1 MTELAERHKP
11 GRREFIAVGSM
22 CLLAVLVLIRSM
34 STHEP
39 FPVWDSDPYLFSSP
53 LTGITGGFG
62 ILLNAGVMLLSVVI
76 LMCSPGSG
84 RADSWMRSLLGVGC
98 IGLGL
103 HLVLDPANMINGSTL
118 GAMMAVMTA
127 SRAFMMAHP
136 KWTSVFVPIVLGAGV
151 FLGLYGFHQVFI
163 QHPLTVSMYDQNKD
177 AFLNA
182 RGWNDGSFEV
192 MSYER
197 RLRQPEPTGWFGL
210 ANVYASFMAAFGIAM
225 VMVTLCS
232 IRKAW
237 WMLSGLVA
245 GLLLMI
251 LLISKSKGGI
261 GAAVLG
267 FGVIQYAMARHRG
280 RLSRVGTSTLCACIL
295 VMGGVVG
302 GAMMHQLSL
311 LFRGQYMVGALR
323 IFAENPVIGVGPRK
337 FQDAYMVHKPST
349 SPEDVTSAHNLI
361 FDLIAQMG
369 LAGIAWVGV
378 LVILIW
384 SAKLPK
390 RDEVESD
397 AVSKGV
403 LIRMIPMM
411 VLVAGVGVIR
421 LQTNAMDLELMLLLL
436 AGVGLWMAAS
446 VFLGVFS
453 SLRTLQIAAMS
464 AAVVLMIHS
473 MLDLTPVWV
482 VSGPLFG
489 LCVGLGFRGVPTK
502 VEAKLL
508 RLPNL
513 VAVVGLGF
521 AVVMSGVGAGKVIAR
536 DQRLIELGQTAQEIA
551 ELRSSLDTNG
561 PTQTLADRVS
571 LLVGIA
577 IPPNGQAIDTALK
590 KSELDDRFTSSL
602 GLLRLADMS
611 RDPKSAISALEQAL
625 RIGVIFDEAKIGAG
639 PLWAEIN
646 WNAIELGEE
655 GETFR
660 ELHWAGVAYQV
671 MAQRDNLPSTNVTEL
686 KLDARDIWIRADALN
701 PHDPKHAV
709 RLMELA
715 LEMGNAEEASVWAAK
730 AIERSERMR
739 LDPLKQ
745 LNPEVL
751 RRARAVANRD

>member
-1 MTELAERHKP
+1 MTEQAEQLKP
-11 GRREFIAVGSM
+11 GRRELVAVGSM
-22 CLLAVLVLIRSM
+22 SLLTVLVFIRAM

-53 LTGITGGFG
+53 LTGITAGYG
-62 ILLNAGVMLLSVVI
+62 IMLNACVMALSVVI
-76 LMCSPGSG
+76 LMCSPGSS
-84 RADSWMRSLLGVGC
+84 RAESWMRSLLGIGC

-103 HLVLDPANMINGSTL
+103 HLVLDPANTVNGSTL
-118 GAMMAVMTA
+118 GAMMAVMIA

-136 KWTSVFVPIVLGAGV
+136 KWISVFVPIVLGAGV

-163 QHPLTVSMYDQNKD
+163 QHPQTVAMYDQNKE

-182 RGWNDGSFEV
+182 RGWADGSFEV

-225 VMVTLCS
+225 VMITLCS

-237 WMLSGLVA
+237 WMLSGLIA
-245 GLLLMI
+245 GLLLAI
-251 LLISKSKGGI
+251 LLVSKSKGGI

-280 RLSRVGTSTLCACIL
+280 RLSRVGTSTLCACIMI
-295 VMGGVVG
+295 MGGVVG

-323 IFAENPVIGVGPRK
+323 IFAESPILGVGPGK

-349 SPEDVTSAHNLI
+349 SPEDVTSAHNLV

-369 LAGIAWVGV
+369 LAGIAWIGV

-384 SAKLPK
+384 SARLPK
-390 RDEVESD
+390 RDEVESYM
-397 AVSKGV
+397 VPKGV
-403 LIRMIPMM
+403 LVRMIPLM

-436 AGVGLWMAAS
+436 AGVGVWMAVS
-446 VFLGVFS
+446 VLLGVFS
-453 SLRTLQIAAMS
+453 SVRTLQIAAMS
-464 AAVVLMIHS
+464 AAVVLVIHS

-489 LCVGLGFRGVPTK
+489 LCAGLGFRGIPT
-502 VEAKLL
+502 ETSARIW

-521 AVVMSGVGAGKVIAR
+521 VVAMSGIGAGKVVAR
-536 DQRLIELGQTAQEIA
+536 DQGLTELGQVAQMIA
-551 ELRSSLDTNG
+551 ELRSALETEG
-561 PTQTLADRVS
+561 PSQELADRVS
-571 LLVGIA
+571 TIGGMAVQDDERSIDGALWGAELQDRVRIA
-577 IPPNGQAIDTALK
+577 RGLIELAGQHD
-590 KSELDDRFTSSL
+590 
-602 GLLRLADMS
+602 
-611 RDPKSAISALEQAL
+611 DPKLTITVLEHEMKALMM
-625 RIGVIFDEAKIGAG
+625 
-639 PLWAEIN
+639 
-646 WNAIELGEE
+646 LGEAQEYGTTELRVSAKDIADRLGE
-655 GETFR
+655 GDTFR
-660 ELHWAGVAYQV
+660 ELKWAGQGYITVAWHDQV
-671 MAQRDNLPSTNVTEL
+671 GTQMLEL
-686 KLDARDIWIRADALN
+686 AMESWVRADALN
-701 PHDPKHAV
+701 PHDPKHAI

-715 LEMGNAEEASVWAAK
+715 LDMGNPEDASIWAAQ

-745 LNPEVL
+745 LSPEVL
-751 RRARAVANRD
+751 RRARAVANGDD